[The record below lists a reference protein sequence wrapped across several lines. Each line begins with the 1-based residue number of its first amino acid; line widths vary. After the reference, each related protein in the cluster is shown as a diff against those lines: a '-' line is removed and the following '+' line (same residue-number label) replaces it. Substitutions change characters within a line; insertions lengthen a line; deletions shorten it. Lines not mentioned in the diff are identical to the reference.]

1 MKSSKF
7 AANGHI
13 QIPCVVG
20 IFPKESPESIEGNQH
35 LVSWCR
41 RFLVSWLVHN
51 SPQRGMLGDSP
62 PKECPRASA
71 RSAQVTQLKQEEV
84 ELPWLSPCSEGNY
97 LIPNNCLSALPP
109 STYIKYCKVIS
120 ISIFG
125 LESQQLP
132 SRALSLFRGDFF
144 RAFRVFFFLVVGD
157 SYRQPD
163 ETFVLAATESEGDF
177 SEYLKVQG
185 SL

>member
-1 MKSSKF
+1 MQFLNAVFAMKSSKF

-97 LIPNNCLSALPP
+97 PI
-109 STYIKYCKVIS
+109 T
-120 ISIFG
+120 
-125 LESQQLP
+125 
-132 SRALSLFRGDFF
+132 
-144 RAFRVFFFLVVGD
+144 
-157 SYRQPD
+157 
-163 ETFVLAATESEGDF
+163 
-177 SEYLKVQG
+177 
-185 SL
+185 